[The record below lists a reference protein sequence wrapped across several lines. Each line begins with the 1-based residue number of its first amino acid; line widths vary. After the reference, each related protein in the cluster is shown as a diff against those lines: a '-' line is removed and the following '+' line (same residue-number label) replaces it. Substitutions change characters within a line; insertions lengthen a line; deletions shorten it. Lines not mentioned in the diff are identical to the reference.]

1 MATPVLKVA
10 KGDYDVRTA
19 EPQNL
24 TVDSTK
30 NQFKVYEE
38 GSGTISFTAR
48 SGGSSYQKHE
58 LDVVHGLGYQPAYL
72 FLIKRP
78 DGKVRLSPFLGTGST
93 GPTNI
98 SSGVARVDDN
108 TLRLYFYVW
117 DPFLAA
123 YSAFDVEYKYF
134 IFVDPN
140 KNVWDS

>member
-1 MATPVLKVA
+1 MVTPILKVA
-10 KGDYDVRTA
+10 KKGYDIRTA

-24 TVDSTK
+24 NIDSTK

-38 GSGTISFTAR
+38 GEGTVSFVAKA
-48 SGGSSYQKHE
+48 GGSSYQRHE
-58 LDVVHGLGYQPAYL
+58 LDISHNLGYQPAYL
-72 FLIKRP
+72 FFMKSP

-93 GPTNI
+93 GPTNV
-98 SSGVARVDDN
+98 SSGAARVDDN

-117 DPFLAA
+117 DIFLAG

-140 KNVWDS
+140 KNVWNS